1 MEDANLDLTALL
13 LQVATQRS
21 KAAYGQL
28 FHYFAPRIRH
38 YGLRHLRSEARA
50 MELVQDTLLPVVVQP
65 NPLLVKVAGAVT
77 LAGTVSVV
85 VMGPVVAADPMLLT
99 VMGRLRVWFGNRAGV
114 GCPMDVVRSA
124 RPITTCM
131 PMTGCP
137 ICRT

>member
-50 MELVQDTLLPVVVQP
+50 MELVQDTLLAVWQKPP
-65 NPLLVKVAGAVT
+65 YTTPKRGPPPGSTLSCATSASTCYGASKSRKKIGGRRSVAGI
-77 LAGTVSVV
+77 GIS
-85 VMGPVVAADPMLLT
+85 G
-99 VMGRLRVWFGNRAGV
+99 GRR
-114 GCPMDVVRSA
+114 
-124 RPITTCM
+124 
-131 PMTGCP
+131 
-137 ICRT
+137 

>member
-50 MELVQDTLLPVVVQP
+50 MELVQDTLLAVWQKAALYHPEKGRPPPGSTLSCVTS
-65 NPLLVKVAGAVT
+65 ASTCYGA
-77 LAGTVSVV
+77 SKY
-85 VMGPVVAADPMLLT
+85 
-99 VMGRLRVWFGNRAGV
+99 RKKIW
-114 GCPMDVVRSA
+114 
-124 RPITTCM
+124 
-131 PMTGCP
+131 
-137 ICRT
+137 